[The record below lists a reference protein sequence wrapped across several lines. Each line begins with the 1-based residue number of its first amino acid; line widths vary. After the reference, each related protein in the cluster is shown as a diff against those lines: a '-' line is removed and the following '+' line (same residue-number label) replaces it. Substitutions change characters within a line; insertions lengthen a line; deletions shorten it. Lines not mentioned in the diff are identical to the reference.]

1 MAWLIARQLAPE
13 RHLLRP
19 TFRVLNATR
28 VLLVGHALVFN
39 LMRGDVIN
47 HLWMVVGAGL
57 VMLVWTGICWWTS
70 SRDVEPQDWFHVADL
85 AITMALVL
93 SSGWMLG
100 LRTYER
106 GYIPVTVYWH
116 VAAPLAIAVA
126 KGARW
131 GLASA
136 AAVGAATVVLAP
148 SLEPRGWSGAFAVCI
163 IAWGVGQLVGLLRST
178 IRERDAT
185 VARAIALAERD
196 RVARIVHDG
205 ALQVLSMV
213 EREGPSL
220 GPTGIRLSR
229 MARNQETRLRAILQ
243 DRTVDI
249 VDTSDEDALV
259 DLVPLLDAQSSDRVT
274 VSMMA
279 GQVLMPRRRAGELM
293 AAVNQ
298 ALYNAQRHAGP
309 DSRAWVLVEE
319 MDGEVTVSVRDNG
332 VGMSAE
338 QVATAMASDR
348 MGMRASIRGRLVDLG
363 GSAILKSDPGRG
375 VEWELKAPL
384 TESRAED
391 VTT

>member
-28 VLLVGHALVFN
+28 LLLVGHAVIFN
-39 LMRGDVIN
+39 LMRGDAIR
-47 HLWMVVGAGL
+47 HLALVVGAGI
-57 VMLVWTGICWWTS
+57 VMLVWTAICWWTS
-70 SRDVEPQDWFHVADL
+70 SREVEPRDWFHVADL
-85 AITMALVL
+85 SVTVGLVL
-93 SSGWMLG
+93 SSSWLLG
-100 LRTYER
+100 LHTYER

-116 VAAPLAIAVA
+116 VAAPLSIAVA

-131 GLASA
+131 GLAA
-136 AAVGAATVVLAP
+136 AGAVGAATIVLLP
-148 SLEPRGWSGAFAVCI
+148 SLEPRGWSGAFAVCV

-213 EREGPSL
+213 EREGPAL
-220 GPTGIRLSR
+220 GPTGMRLSR

-249 VDTSDEDALV
+249 VDSGDEQAMV
-259 DLVPLLDAQSSDRVT
+259 DLVPLLDAQSSDQVT

-279 GQVLMPRRRAGELM
+279 GQVMMPRRRAGELM

-309 DSRAWVLVEE
+309 DARVWVLVEE

-332 VGMSAE
+332 VGMDAD
-338 QVATAMASDR
+338 QIAAAMASDR

-363 GSAILKSDPGRG
+363 GTATLKSDPGRG

-384 TESRAED
+384 TDSRAEE
-391 VTT
+391 VSP